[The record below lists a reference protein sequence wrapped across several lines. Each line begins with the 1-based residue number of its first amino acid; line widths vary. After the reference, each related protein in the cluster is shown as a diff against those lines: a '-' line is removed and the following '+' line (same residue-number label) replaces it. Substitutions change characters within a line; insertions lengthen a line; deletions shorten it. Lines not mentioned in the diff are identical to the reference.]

1 MYKIKH
7 LLTIKILLTTLLL
20 SGFTGLAGLAGLSG
34 HAGNSGIAG
43 IFGLSDLQA
52 QDLPVP
58 PKPSGWVNDYASVF
72 SQAEAQQ
79 LSNKLNRFQYNH
91 STQIFIVTLNDNNGY
106 PASTLAPMIG
116 EAWGVGQRGKDNGL
130 IILMDMKTRDVFI
143 STGYGLEE
151 YIPDAIAKRIV
162 EKEVIP
168 AFREGNFYRGINSA
182 TDVIA
187 SLLEGKFTPDQYREQ
202 TAGSDAGSAI
212 GGIIFLII
220 MVIFFIGGSRRRA
233 YGAGGRRGSSLP
245 LWIALGMLSGS
256 RSRGSFGNFS
266 SGSGS
271 FGGGFGGFTGGGG
284 GSFGGGGAGGSW

>member
-1 MYKIKH
+1 VTNRIKH
-7 LLTIKILLTTLLL
+7 ILTTLLL
-20 SGFTGLAGLAGLSG
+20 IGCTA
-34 HAGNSGIAG
+34 IM
-43 IFGLSDLQA
+43 A

-58 PKPSGWVNDYASVF
+58 SKPSDWVNDYASVF
-72 SQAEAQQ
+72 SKTEAQQ
-79 LSNKLNRFQYNH
+79 LSNKLNQFQYNN
-91 STQIFIVTLNDNNGY
+91 STQIFIITINNNNGY

-116 EAWGVGQRGKDNGL
+116 EVWGVGQRGKDNGL
-130 IILMDMKTRDVFI
+130 IILMDMSARDVFI

-168 AFREGNFYRGINSA
+168 AFREGDFYRGIAGA
-182 TDVIA
+182 TDVIT

-212 GGIIFLII
+212 GGIIFLLI
-220 MVIFFIGGSRRRA
+220 MASIFIGGSRRRA
-233 YGAGGRRGSSLP
+233 YGAGGKGGSSLP

-284 GSFGGGGAGGSW
+284 GSFGGGGAGGRW